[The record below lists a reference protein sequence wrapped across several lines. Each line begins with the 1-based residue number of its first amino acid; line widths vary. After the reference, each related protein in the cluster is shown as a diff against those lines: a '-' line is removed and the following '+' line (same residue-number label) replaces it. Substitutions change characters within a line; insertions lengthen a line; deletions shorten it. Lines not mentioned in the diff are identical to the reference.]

1 MDGAAHLYNS
11 NLINHLISNSNSP
24 LQQYFVF
31 NSEILP
37 NWSGHFLLSLLIFI
51 FNAIIAEKLLLISL
65 LVFLPITFRAI
76 IQRIN
81 SKNSL
86 VSYFI
91 FPFTYSL
98 PFWFGFYNFSI
109 GLLLL
114 FVTVYFWLSKEN
126 SAYKIK
132 DKFILF
138 VLICSTYFSHL
149 LVFCLLL
156 IILVVRILF
165 VEFEKIRTE
174 NTSLKTV
181 TIKILNQT
189 ILLLFSAI
197 VPLYFTYNYFLAREQ
212 ISPQTKLPVQDLI
225 NWLYKIQ
232 PIIALNEAVEQPFTK
247 NIFFVFCTMLLLAAI
262 EKFRF
267 SIHLKN
273 KLVTVKKFIHNSFSS
288 LNFWLLCCIILLILY
303 FYLPDE
309 HANASFISIRI
320 FLLFFLFFI
329 LFLASLNH
337 KKIILFMAVFIMLYN
352 HFRLNYY
359 YTKEAVVLGDVAT
372 RINKFA
378 PQIEV
383 NSIVLPINFSSH
395 WFMGHYSN
403 YLGVDKPMV
412 ILENYEAV
420 QGYFPLDWNR
430 NKMPNLTLASNNS
443 GQVACLNWETNLTNK
458 RKKIDY
464 VFIMGD
470 PPDSINLCERKIFAI
485 LKKSYMLVKADRD
498 LKLYKS
504 IN

>member
-11 NLINHLISNSNSP
+11 NLINQLISNSNSP
-24 LQQYFVF
+24 LHQYFVF

-51 FNAIIAEKLLLISL
+51 SNAFIAEKILLISL
-65 LVFLPITFRAI
+65 LILLPVTFRAI

-81 SKNSL
+81 SVNSS
-86 VSYFI
+86 VSYFV

-114 FVTVYFWLSKEN
+114 FVTVYFWLTKEN
-126 SAYKIK
+126 STYKIK

-156 IILVVRILF
+156 IILTARILF
-165 VEFEKIRTE
+165 VELEKIRTE
-174 NTSLKTV
+174 NNSIKTV

-189 ILLLFSAI
+189 ILLLFSAAL
-197 VPLYFTYNYFLAREQ
+197 PLFFTYNYFLARED
-212 ISPQTKLPVQDLI
+212 ISPQSKLPVQELI

-232 PIIALNEAVEQPFTK
+232 PIIALNESVEQPFTK
-247 NIFFVFCTMLLLAAI
+247 NIFFVFCAMLLFAVI
-262 EKFRF
+262 EKLRF
-267 SIHLKN
+267 SVHLKN
-273 KLVTVKKFIHNSFSS
+273 KLVSVKKFIHNSFSS
-288 LNFWLLCCIILLILY
+288 LNFWLLCCMILLILY

-329 LFLASLNH
+329 LFMASLNH
-337 KKIILFMAVFIMLYN
+337 KKTILFLAVFILLYN
-352 HFRLNYY
+352 HFRLNFY
-359 YTKEAVVLGDVAT
+359 YTKEAVVLGGVAT
-372 RINKFA
+372 RINNFA
-378 PQIEV
+378 PQIEA
-383 NSIVLPINFSSH
+383 NSVVLPINFSSH

-430 NKMPNLTLASNNS
+430 KAMPNLTLVNNNS
-443 GQVACLNWETNLTNK
+443 GQVSCLNWETNLTNK
-458 RKKIDY
+458 NKKIDY
-464 VFIMGD
+464 VFILGV
-470 PPDSINLCERKIFAI
+470 PPDSINLCENKIFSI
-485 LKKSYMLVKADRD
+485 LKKSYKLVKADRD